1 MNTLLKLDYKYLN
14 GANATNIK
22 VNPTL
27 FSTQGG
33 TKALKDLL
41 LTYLRDGGPQVQVNF
56 VSREDLLDAQV
67 NPMKHRD
74 IVVRIAGFCEYFIY
88 LDARQ
93 QDEVIA
99 RTEHGA

>member
-33 TKALKDLL
+33 TRALKNL
-41 LTYLRDGGPQVQVNF
+41 LTTFLREGGQVQVNF
-56 VSREDLLDAQV
+56 VSREDLLDAQQ

-74 IVVRIAGFCEYFIY
+74 IVVRIAGFCEYCIY
-88 LDARQ
+88 LDAKQ
-93 QDEVIA
+93 QEEVIA
-99 RTEHGA
+99 RTEHQA